1 MERPVHPAHDYDVL
15 KAALLIV
22 FGRNVVTQTTT
33 NVGTFGAPSTVII
46 ALLTP
51 AINLLETKNN
61 AYSNNPLLFDAM
73 DTQRKLVV
81 KLLNK
86 LNKVVDGVADG
97 SGEIV
102 MLSGFHKTA
111 GETTPTQVPA
121 MAIIKDSSP
130 VAKGAYY
137 VQVDAQHL
145 CTYIFILCALD
156 AVVTINNHQISVSK
170 GPFSSVMDTH
180 PFAEFTNAP
189 SGDQKLVII
198 VLNRAGFG
206 PPTPPTT
213 VSVPQGI
220 KKYKQRKPFDESSK
234 GFLVLFRGESD
245 DDEADDGEEDI
256 GYPNGHEGRESS
268 ADGKGFEDALEEDV
282 GEAKGEPDTELHA
295 DASSCFFA
303 GKGDGEEGEDEGCE
317 GHCRAFVEFHDAF
330 FDILRTF

>member
-61 AYSNNPLLFDAM
+61 AYSNNPLLFDSM

-213 VSVPQGI
+213 VSVP
-220 KKYKQRKPFDESSK
+220 
-234 GFLVLFRGESD
+234 
-245 DDEADDGEEDI
+245 
-256 GYPNGHEGRESS
+256 
-268 ADGKGFEDALEEDV
+268 
-282 GEAKGEPDTELHA
+282 
-295 DASSCFFA
+295 
-303 GKGDGEEGEDEGCE
+303 
-317 GHCRAFVEFHDAF
+317 
-330 FDILRTF
+330 